1 VVSNTV
7 RPIKY
12 HTEMQT
18 MLTEHQAG
26 GHIYHTVAP
35 FGDCSECIPDALIDE
50 LITFTKAS
58 ANPGMSGGVIV
69 LQCIGG
75 AIGTSDPGNKNTC
88 VSPLVRSA
96 RYFALIEARWNPE
109 SGDAGKAA
117 AKEWAKRAY
126 AIFSPYQ
133 TAELRYALD
142 ETAIVQRP
150 ALEDLKVS
158 PKLIATE
165 NIAYANDVLERL
177 SQLKSKYDG
186 SNFFRQNVNI
196 TPKA

>member
-1 VVSNTV
+1 
-7 RPIKY
+7 
-12 HTEMQT
+12 M
-18 MLTEHQAG
+18 EHQG
-26 GHIYHTVAP
+26 SGYVYHTVAP
-35 FGDCSECIPDALIDE
+35 FGDCSECISDALIDE
-50 LITFTKAS
+50 LVTFTKAS
-58 ANPGMSGGVIV
+58 ANPSMSGGVIV

-75 AIGTSDPGNKNTC
+75 AIPKSDPDNKKTC

-150 ALEDLKVS
+150 AFEDLKVS
-158 PKLIATE
+158 PKLIAVE
-165 NIAYANDVLERL
+165 HIAYANEVLERL
-177 SQLKSKYDG
+177 SELKAKYDR
-186 SNFFRQNVNI
+186 SNLFRQNVNI
-196 TPKA
+196 APKA